1 MPNYVTIWKRL
12 NVCTRNV
19 KVIPNLIF
27 RDGPL
32 RLRITKLVCREN
44 LIAFVPVFEYRKKI
58 VQINLDLRN
67 CDLRKNLDLI
77 SNKSAATK
85 IFVHRLFDLGK
96 EFKKENILKT

>member
-44 LIAFVPVFEYRKKI
+44 LIAFVPVFENRKKI
-58 VQINLDLRN
+58 QISLGLRN
-67 CDLRKNLDLI
+67 CDFRKNLDLRKI
-77 SNKSAATK
+77 VAATK
-85 IFVHRLFDLGK
+85 ILVHKLLDLRK
-96 EFKKENILKT
+96 IF

>member
-44 LIAFVPVFEYRKKI
+44 LIAFVPVFEYRKKVYI
-58 VQINLDLRN
+58 QINLNLRKIVETTN
-67 CDLRKNLDLI
+67 ILVHKLLDLRK
-77 SNKSAATK
+77 
-85 IFVHRLFDLGK
+85 IF
-96 EFKKENILKT
+96 

>member
-58 VQINLDLRN
+58 QINLDLRN
-67 CDLRKNLDLI
+67 SDLRKNLDLRMI
-77 SNKSAATK
+77 VATT
-85 IFVHRLFDLGK
+85 
-96 EFKKENILKT
+96 NILVYKLLDLRKVF

>member
-58 VQINLDLRN
+58 QINLDLRN
-67 CDLRKNLDLI
+67 SDLRKNLDLRMI
-77 SNKSAATK
+77 VATTNILVYKLLDLRK
-85 IFVHRLFDLGK
+85 IF
-96 EFKKENILKT
+96 

>member
-58 VQINLDLRN
+58 QINLNLRKSA
-67 CDLRKNLDLI
+67 LRKNLDLRKMFDLRRI
-77 SNKSAATK
+77 VATTK
-85 IFVHRLFDLGK
+85 ILVHKL
-96 EFKKENILKT
+96 

>member
-1 MPNYVTIWKRL
+1 MNSIAFKISKDCEMPNYVTIWKRL

-58 VQINLDLRN
+58 QINLNLRNCDFRNNLDLR
-67 CDLRKNLDLI
+67 KI
-77 SNKSAATK
+77 VATTK
-85 IFVHRLFDLGK
+85 MLVH
-96 EFKKENILKT
+96 

>member
-67 CDLRKNLDLI
+67 CDLRKNLDLSKI
-77 SNKSAATK
+77 VATTK
-85 IFVHRLFDLGK
+85 ILVHKLLDLRK
-96 EFKKENILKT
+96 IF